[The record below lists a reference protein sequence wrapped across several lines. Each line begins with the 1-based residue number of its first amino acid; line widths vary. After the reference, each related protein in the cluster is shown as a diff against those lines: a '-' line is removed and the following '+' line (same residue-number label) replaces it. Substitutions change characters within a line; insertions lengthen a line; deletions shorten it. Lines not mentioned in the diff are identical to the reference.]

1 MSPDRA
7 KTTDVPKG
15 SYAAGER
22 VRMPTGA
29 EAPYTVFINGVE
41 QKPGVDYDVEG
52 HELHFTR
59 PIIKEEIGTSR
70 WLAMYLGL
78 WGTYRK
84 DEKVDL
90 QFHRD
95 GKVELVPDLPVTPY
109 DDAGES
115 AGS

>member
-1 MSPDRA
+1 MTDHMNSPGI
-7 KTTDVPKG
+7 PKG

-22 VRMPTGA
+22 VPMPVGA

-41 QKPGVDYDVEG
+41 QKEGADYEVEG
-52 HELHFTR
+52 RELHFKR
-59 PIIKEEIGTSR
+59 PIVKEKMGTSR

-84 DEKVDL
+84 EEKVDL
-90 QFHRD
+90 QFHRA

-109 DDAGES
+109 DDAGEG